1 MMKKLYVVAISMEIV
16 VVANSAKEAEE
27 IATSGIDDTPDYSA
41 VPMTWLPYGWD
52 SKCIV
57 YGNNN
62 DEESDRTIEEWFAL
76 GAAPEY
82 VALQKKLGPE
92 PR

>member
-1 MMKKLYVVAISMEIV
+1 MKKLYVVAISMEIV

-41 VPMTWLPYGWD
+41 VPMTWFPYGWEPD
-52 SKCIV
+52 SIV
-57 YGNNN
+57 YGNV
-62 DEESDRTIEEWFAL
+62 DVEEVDRTLGEWIDR

-82 VALQKKLGPE
+82 VALQKKLGPD

>member
-1 MMKKLYVVAISMEIV
+1 
-16 VVANSAKEAEE
+16 
-27 IATSGIDDTPDYSA
+27 
-41 VPMTWLPYGWD
+41 MTWLPYGWD
-52 SKCIV
+52 PGCIV

-62 DEESDRTIEEWFAL
+62 NEESDRTLGEWIDR

-82 VALQKKLGPE
+82 VALQKKLGPD